1 MPASLFPQIPS
12 APNRAD
18 DENADAALDN
28 SHQGIARRA
37 PPPLPLPRAR
47 EPAKQASECGLRRVV
62 SHGQPQT
69 KLAPIWTSQVLPS
82 HPSNTTVCQKPCD
95 AIHQTAPM
103 PHRPRRLKTPDPQKA
118 RTQSTHP
125 PAARA
130 IRTNPPSIPC
140 APPDDS
146 DATHQVKS
154 EIRNPHEELPCD
166 HAIQSCRHR
175 PESQP
180 IAKREGCAHAATKT
194 DNRPDDST
202 AGISSQPQPSNVPRR
217 KHESPRQT
225 PARPA
230 QNSENSF

>member
-1 MPASLFPQIPS
+1 VPASLFPQIPS
-12 APNRAD
+12 APNRAG
-18 DENADAALDN
+18 DENADAASDS
-28 SHQGIARRA
+28 SHQGISRQA
-37 PPPLPLPRAR
+37 PLPLPWPLAR
-47 EPAKQASECGLRRVV
+47 EPAKQACECGLRRVV

-69 KLAPIWTSQVLPS
+69 KLSPIWTSQALPS
-82 HPSNTTVCQKPCD
+82 HPSNTAVCQKLCD

-103 PHRPRRLKTPDPQKA
+103 PHPFRRLKTHDLQKA

-130 IRTNPPSIPC
+130 IRTNPPSTPC

-146 DATHQVKS
+146 DATHRAKS
-154 EIRNPHEELPCD
+154 ETRNPHEELPCD
-166 HAIQSCRHR
+166 RAIQSCRHR

-180 IAKREGCAHAATKT
+180 IAKQEGCAHAATKI

-202 AGISSQPQPSNVPRR
+202 TGISSQSQPSNVPRQ
-217 KHESPRQT
+217 KHESPRRI